1 MSEHHQENE
10 SDSLLLAAAFLRNTR
25 LDHTSRQ
32 KMLLLSH
39 HFDWTSF
46 DSAKQSLVEAF
57 EISSLQPVRFAQ
69 KSYDRA
75 LITGRRWK
83 GSGIKAIR
91 IWEIPALETDNAV
104 FFCRGDISLLKQ
116 PTAAILNSRKG
127 IRISPEDAWIS
138 RAAFLTERVISE
150 GAVLITSFGAV
161 QYDLVSVL
169 MKGREVIV
177 VCDNVLPFMDCEK
190 PDTFLS
196 DYKQIFNLDRTLFVS
211 TYSPGI
217 MPDHKIRRL
226 ERDELIIRL
235 AGRLYECETTKGGN
249 IDTLVKS
256 NDCAHKLISTPARKS
271 AKAFASGSVKEK
283 KPFAEPRDL
292 KFDQRPPPSE
302 FPDPTPKLDHP
313 EPNSQNLDRYG
324 SYNVAR
330 NDEAGFISNL
340 SNFEPLII
348 HYTRFCRGPWPGE
361 TIHDYC
367 VSLIEGAPKACHS
380 GLFTLSRI
388 ISEKLVRASSRLIRG
403 ATPVVSLTECLPDE
417 MRNLRKWRRGLIRW
431 SFEPYGLAFPKQ
443 ALLETGV
450 YPVIYAPDSAFRYI
464 PEELKYLFQLDDSGT
479 AWVDEKEWRKKGD
492 LNIPPE
498 LWEKTIAITPT
509 VSEAKAL
516 IASFGL
522 KVHVIDAPHD
532 LSRQMR

>member
-1 MSEHHQENE
+1 MSEHHEEDE
-10 SDSLLLAAAFLRNTR
+10 SDSLLFTAAFLRNTR

-32 KMLLLSH
+32 KILLLSH

-46 DSAKQSLVEAF
+46 DSAKQSLLEAF
-57 EISSLQPVRFAQ
+57 EISSLQSVRFAQ
-69 KSYDRA
+69 KSYDA
-75 LITGRRWK
+75 AVITGRRWK
-83 GSGIKAIR
+83 GLGIAAIKAV
-91 IWEIPALETDNAV
+91 EIPALETDNAV
-104 FFCRGDISLLKQ
+104 FFCRGDISLLKR

-138 RAAFLTERVISE
+138 RAALLVEHVISE
-150 GAVLITSFGAV
+150 GAVLITSCGAV

-177 VCDNVLPFMDCEK
+177 VCDNVLPFMDTEK
-190 PDTFLS
+190 PDTFLG
-196 DYKQIFNLDRTLFVS
+196 DYEQIFNLDHTLFVS
-211 TYSPGI
+211 RYSPGI

-249 IDTLVKS
+249 IDTLVRS
-256 NDCAHKLISTPARKS
+256 NDCAHKLISIPAPKT
-271 AKAFASGSVKEK
+271 AKTFAPGSVKEK
-283 KPFAEPRDL
+283 KLFAEPRDL
-292 KFDQRPPPSE
+292 KFDQRPYPSE
-302 FPDPTPKLDHP
+302 FPDSIPKDRLGS
-313 EPNSQNLDRYG
+313 NLQNFDRHG
-324 SYNVAR
+324 SYGVAR
-330 NDEAGFISNL
+330 NDEAGFISDL
-340 SNFEPLII
+340 SNCEPLII

-367 VSLIEGAPKACHS
+367 VSLIEGAPQACHS
-380 GLFTLSRI
+380 GFFTLSRI

-431 SFEPYGLAFPKQ
+431 SFEPYGLAFPKD

-450 YPVIYAPDSAFRYI
+450 YPVIYAPDSAYHYI
-464 PEELKYLFQLDDSGT
+464 PEELNYLFQLDDSGA

-509 VSEAKAL
+509 VGEAKAL

-522 KVHVIDAPHD
+522 KVHVIEAPHD